1 MKRKMPPERAYI
13 AFGSNL
19 GARRR
24 MIERALAELSL
35 VEGIELRRVSPLYET
50 DAVRGPRQGR
60 FLNGVAELGAR
71 LAPAALMSA
80 LLAVERKLGR
90 RRVHRWG
97 PRSIDLDL
105 LTFGARRRR
114 GAGLTLPHPRYHER
128 RFVLAPFADL
138 APGLRHPRLG
148 VTNRALLR
156 RLPVAGQ
163 RVTMVGT
170 WKKSRFRPFAKK
182 KKPASGS

>member
-1 MKRKMPPERAYI
+1 MKRKLPPQRAYI

-24 MIERALAELSL
+24 MIERALAELAL
-35 VEGIELRRVSPLYET
+35 VDGITLRRVSPLYET
-50 DAVRGPRQGR
+50 DAVGGPRQGR
-60 FLNGVAELGAR
+60 FLNGVAEVRSSVTAV
-71 LAPAALMSA
+71 ALMAS
-80 LLAVERKLGR
+80 LLAVERRLGR
-90 RRVHRWG
+90 RRVRRWG

-105 LTFGARRRR
+105 LTFGQSRRRAR
-114 GAGLTLPHPRYHER
+114 GLTLPHPRYHER

-138 APGLRHPRLG
+138 APRLRHPVLG

-156 RLPVAGQ
+156 RLPAAGQ

-170 WKKSRFRPFAKK
+170 WTKSRYRLFAKR
-182 KKPASGS
+182 KKPASGL